1 MAYKV
6 HVIRNKNGGGTHAT
20 EASKKPSPY
29 GLEVIESCLTCQ
41 LKKDRLFCDLSHGAL
56 ARLDSISSRA
66 TYPKGA
72 VLFVE
77 GQEPRGAFII
87 CNGRVKLTANSA
99 DGRSLILRIADPG
112 EVVGLPATI
121 SGRPYELTAEALEP
135 IEANFIPRNEF
146 LQFLRE
152 HGEAALRTA
161 EMLCHIYHATHQE
174 IKYLGLTGSA
184 AEKLARFLLDRSSS
198 EGQNGGAIRL
208 TLTLTHQEIAEMIGA
223 SRETVTRLFASFK
236 KQQLVEVHGSAL
248 TIKNRDG
255 LEKLVEGYAA
265 LRQSGTRYGKVAK
278 CIHIPNEAEVDSF
291 LPAQVESVSP
301 SIRAAGKAKDTCR
314 HLPPRPRSSSERPA
328 SFPCRNRR
336 RKTVARP

>member
-1 MAYKV
+1 MAYRV
-6 HVIRNKNGGGTHAT
+6 HVIPNKNRRTMHPT
-20 EASKKPSPY
+20 EALKAPSPY

-41 LKKDRLFCDLSHGAL
+41 QRKDRLFCDLPDGAL
-56 ARLDSISSRA
+56 AGLDSISSRT

-87 CNGRVKLTANSA
+87 CNGRVKLTANSV
-99 DGRSLILRIADPG
+99 DGKSLILRIADPG

-135 IEANFIPRNEF
+135 IQANFIPRHEF

-174 IKYLGLTGSA
+174 VKYLGLSGSA
-184 AEKLARFLLDRSSS
+184 AEKLARFLLDRAGS
-198 EGQNGGAIRL
+198 EGQNGGAFRM
-208 TLTLTHQEIAEMIGA
+208 TLTLTHEEIAEIIGA

-236 KQQLVEVHGSAL
+236 KKQLIEVHGAAL
-248 TIKNRDG
+248 TIKSRTG
-255 LEKLVEGYAA
+255 LEKVVEAQPSSKA
-265 LRQSGTRYGKVAK
+265 RQTRVMAM
-278 CIHIPNEAEVDSF
+278 
-291 LPAQVESVSP
+291 
-301 SIRAAGKAKDTCR
+301 
-314 HLPPRPRSSSERPA
+314 
-328 SFPCRNRR
+328 
-336 RKTVARP
+336 